1 MLRHEIRYNP
11 DNFDYQEVCVMKVE
25 TKVKDLTVK
34 ELKALIAE
42 AVKESL
48 DDLMEDILALSS
60 ENYLRSIEEARKDYK
75 EGKVKSLEEIADV

>member
-1 MLRHEIRYNP
+1 
-11 DNFDYQEVCVMKVE
+11 MKVE

-42 AVKESL
+42 TVKESL